1 MTAVLDYGEIMSK
14 KRLTEKKEQ
23 SARLVYSD
31 LSLKQGFKKF
41 LLNPLYIFPVLI
53 STILCYA
60 YYLTHETVTIDSLS
74 SDRYYHGLLVAQGRL
89 TATIIENY
97 LGFEHLPIAVENI
110 IGLIC
115 FILGAT
121 VFCIIFDKAKPQSNV
136 LPYTFSTCL
145 YITFPLMNEYF
156 MFKGSVLTTGGS
168 ILLVSFALYFA
179 LKIKNLIA
187 SILISSIF
195 IFFAYSWY
203 ESFIL
208 VYIGAV
214 FLLLILLA
222 DGQKSQKEL
231 FFNGFWL
238 APTLFLGFSLEE
250 IISNAIINICNI
262 TQDNNNA
269 VGTAWLSSSATL
281 KSFFYDFIYSFVSKI
296 FCYAPFTILF
306 IFLAVAFVLMI
317 LQTKS
322 TKKPI
327 LIFFYFGLALTVFFL
342 SIYRGTE
349 SAYRTEQG
357 IPFYISAITL
367 LLSSKI
373 INLNGKKALKI
384 IASLSLV
391 IILTVQICSS
401 NYWYHV
407 NVLRDKEEKQVV
419 CNIAKDLEKYDKN
432 KPVIFI
438 GYYQLS
444 NNIKD
449 KYTVKKDSVAGKIID
464 YTSKKA
470 KKSYTYTACQTSI
483 SSYISWS
490 IYSFSSANVELKKFF
505 NSCGYDFKLGTNEQF
520 EEATKK
526 YINIPSYNDSGY
538 ILDAGDYIVV
548 KVGNYSPNFYEFLY
562 E

>member
-23 SARLVYSD
+23 NARLVYND

-179 LKIKNLIA
+179 LKIKNLIV

-306 IFLAVAFVLMI
+306 IFLAVAFGLMI
-317 LQTKS
+317 LQTKN

-327 LIFFYFGLALTVFFL
+327 LIFFYLGLALTVFFL

-357 IPFYISAITL
+357 IPFYIGAITL

-373 INLNGKKALKI
+373 INSNGKKALKI

-449 KYTVKKDSVAGKIID
+449 KYAVKKDSVAGKIIN

-520 EEATKK
+520 KEATKK

-548 KVGNYSPNFYEFLY
+548 KVGNYTPNFYEFLY

>member
-121 VFCIIFDKAKPQSNV
+121 VFCIIFDKVKPQSNV
-136 LPYTFSTCL
+136 LPYTFFTCL

-222 DGQKSQKEL
+222 DGKKSQKEL

-250 IISNAIINICNI
+250 IISNAIINLCNI

-306 IFLAVAFVLMI
+306 IFLAIAFGLMI

-327 LIFFYFGLALTVFFL
+327 LIFFYLGLALTVFFL
-342 SIYRGTE
+342 SIYRGAE
-349 SAYRTEQG
+349 LAYRTEQG
-357 IPFYISAITL
+357 IPFYIGAITL

-444 NNIKD
+444 NNIED
-449 KYTVKKDSVAGKIID
+449 KYTVKKDSVAGKIIN

-520 EEATKK
+520 KEATKK

-548 KVGNYSPNFYEFLY
+548 KVGNYTPNFYEFLY

>member
-23 SARLVYSD
+23 NARLVYSD

-136 LPYTFSTCL
+136 LPYTFFTCL

-269 VGTAWLSSSATL
+269 VGTAWLTSSATL

-327 LIFFYFGLALTVFFL
+327 LIFFYLGLALTVFFL
-342 SIYRGTE
+342 SIYRGAE

-373 INLNGKKALKI
+373 INSNGKKALRI

-548 KVGNYSPNFYEFLY
+548 KVGNYTPNFYEFLY

>member
-23 SARLVYSD
+23 NARLVYSD

-41 LLNPLYIFPVLI
+41 LLNPLYIFPVFI

-97 LGFEHLPIAVENI
+97 LGFEHLPIAVENV

-136 LPYTFSTCL
+136 LPYTFFTCL

-317 LQTKS
+317 IQTKS

-327 LIFFYFGLALTVFFL
+327 LIFFYLGLALTVFFL
-342 SIYRGTE
+342 SIYRGAE
-349 SAYRTEQG
+349 LAYRTEQG
-357 IPFYISAITL
+357 IPFYIGAITL

-373 INLNGKKALKI
+373 INSNGKKALKI

-419 CNIAKDLEKYDKN
+419 CNIANDLEKYDKN

-449 KYTVKKDSVAGKIID
+449 KYAVKKNSVAGKIID

-505 NSCGYDFKLGTNEQF
+505 NSCGYDFKLGTNKQF

-548 KVGNYSPNFYEFLY
+548 KVGNYTPNFYEFLY

>member
-23 SARLVYSD
+23 NARLVYSD

-136 LPYTFSTCL
+136 LPYTFFTCL

-250 IISNAIINICNI
+250 IISNAIINLCNI
-262 TQDNNNA
+262 TQNNNNA

-327 LIFFYFGLALTVFFL
+327 LIFFYLGLALTVFFL
-342 SIYRGTE
+342 SIYRGAE
-349 SAYRTEQG
+349 LAYRTEQG

-373 INLNGKKALKI
+373 INSNGKKALKI

-444 NNIKD
+444 NNIED
-449 KYTVKKDSVAGKIID
+449 KYAVKKDSVAGKIID

-490 IYSFSSANVELKKFF
+490 ICPFSSANVELKKFF

-520 EEATKK
+520 KEATKK

-548 KVGNYSPNFYEFLY
+548 KVGNYTPNFYEFLY

>member
-23 SARLVYSD
+23 NARLVYSD

-41 LLNPLYIFPVLI
+41 LLNPMYIFPVII

-250 IISNAIINICNI
+250 IISNAIINLCNI

-269 VGTAWLSSSATL
+269 VGTAWLTSSATL

-327 LIFFYFGLALTVFFL
+327 LIFFYLGLALTVFFL
-342 SIYRGTE
+342 SIYRGAE

-373 INLNGKKALKI
+373 INSNGKKALKI

-391 IILTVQICSS
+391 IILAVQICSS

>member
-23 SARLVYSD
+23 NARLVYSD

-41 LLNPLYIFPVLI
+41 LLNPMYIFPVLI

-115 FILGAT
+115 FVLGAT

-222 DGQKSQKEL
+222 DGKKSQKEL

-250 IISNAIINICNI
+250 IISNAIINLCNI

-327 LIFFYFGLALTVFFL
+327 LIFFYLGLALTVFFL
-342 SIYRGTE
+342 SIYRGAE
-349 SAYRTEQG
+349 LAYRTEQG

-373 INLNGKKALKI
+373 INSNGKKALKI

-444 NNIKD
+444 NNIED
-449 KYTVKKDSVAGKIID
+449 KYAVKKDSVAGRIID

-470 KKSYTYTACQTSI
+470 EKSYTYTACQTSI

-505 NSCGYDFKLGTNEQF
+505 NACGYDFKLGTNEQF
-520 EEATKK
+520 KEATKK

-538 ILDAGDYIVV
+538 ILDTGDYIVV
-548 KVGNYSPNFYEFLY
+548 KVGNYTPNFYEFLY

>member
-23 SARLVYSD
+23 NARLVYSD

-97 LGFEHLPIAVENI
+97 LGFEHLPIAIENT

-136 LPYTFSTCL
+136 LPYTFFTHL

-327 LIFFYFGLALTVFFL
+327 LIFFYLGLALTVFFL
-342 SIYRGTE
+342 SIYRGAE
-349 SAYRTEQG
+349 LAYRAEQG
-357 IPFYISAITL
+357 IPFYIGAITL

-373 INLNGKKALKI
+373 INSNGKKALKI

-419 CNIAKDLEKYDKN
+419 CNIAKDLEKYDEN

-449 KYTVKKDSVAGKIID
+449 KYAVKKDSVAGKIIN

-520 EEATKK
+520 KEATKK

-548 KVGNYSPNFYEFLY
+548 KVGNYTPNFYEFLY

>member
-14 KRLTEKKEQ
+14 KRFTEKKEQ
-23 SARLVYSD
+23 NARLVYSD

-41 LLNPLYIFPVLI
+41 LLNPMYIFPVLI

-60 YYLTHETVTIDSLS
+60 YYLAHETVTIDSLS

-89 TATIIENY
+89 TATIVENY

-250 IISNAIINICNI
+250 IISNAIINLCNI

-281 KSFFYDFIYSFVSKI
+281 KSFFYDFIYSFVSRI

-306 IFLAVAFVLMI
+306 IFLAVAFGLMI
-317 LQTKS
+317 LQTKN

-327 LIFFYFGLALTVFFL
+327 LIFFYLGLALTVFFL

-449 KYTVKKDSVAGKIID
+449 KYAVKKDSAAGKIIN

-520 EEATKK
+520 KEATKK

-548 KVGNYSPNFYEFLY
+548 KVGNYTPNFYEFLY

>member
-23 SARLVYSD
+23 NARLVYSD

-136 LPYTFSTCL
+136 LPYTFFTCL

-179 LKIKNLIA
+179 LKIKNLIV

-250 IISNAIINICNI
+250 IISNAIINLCNI

-269 VGTAWLSSSATL
+269 VGTAWLANSTTL

-327 LIFFYFGLALTVFFL
+327 LIFFYLGLALTVFFL
-342 SIYRGTE
+342 SIYRGAE
-349 SAYRTEQG
+349 SIYRTEQG

-367 LLSSKI
+367 LFLSKI
-373 INLNGKKALKI
+373 INLTGKKALKI

-444 NNIKD
+444 NSIED
-449 KYTVKKDSVAGKIID
+449 KHTVKKDSVAGKIIN

-490 IYSFSSANVELKKFF
+490 ICPFSSANVELKKFF

-520 EEATKK
+520 KEATKK

-548 KVGNYSPNFYEFLY
+548 KVGNYTPNFYEFLY

>member
-23 SARLVYSD
+23 NTRLVYSD

-269 VGTAWLSSSATL
+269 VGTAWLTSSATL

-296 FCYAPFTILF
+296 FCYAPFLILF

-327 LIFFYFGLALTVFFL
+327 LIFFYLGLALTVFFL
-342 SIYRGTE
+342 SIYRGAE
-349 SAYRTEQG
+349 LAYRTEQG
-357 IPFYISAITL
+357 IPFYIGAITL

-373 INLNGKKALKI
+373 INSHGKKALKI
-384 IASLSLV
+384 IASMSLV

-449 KYTVKKDSVAGKIID
+449 KYAVKKDSVAGRIIN

-490 IYSFSSANVELKKFF
+490 ICPFSSANVELKKFF

-520 EEATKK
+520 GEATKK

>member
-23 SARLVYSD
+23 NARLVYSD

-281 KSFFYDFIYSFVSKI
+281 KSFFYDFVYSFVSKI
-296 FCYAPFTILF
+296 FCYAPFAILF
-306 IFLAVAFVLMI
+306 IFLGVAFVLMI

-342 SIYRGTE
+342 SIYRGAE

-357 IPFYISAITL
+357 IPFYIGAITL

-373 INLNGKKALKI
+373 INSNGKKALKI

-449 KYTVKKDSVAGKIID
+449 KYTVKKDSVAGRIIN

-470 KKSYTYTACQTSI
+470 EKPYTYTACQTSI

-520 EEATKK
+520 KEATKK

-548 KVGNYSPNFYEFLY
+548 KVGNYTPNFYEFLY

>member
-23 SARLVYSD
+23 NARLVYSD

-222 DGQKSQKEL
+222 NGQKSQKEL

-250 IISNAIINICNI
+250 IISNAIINLCNI

-296 FCYAPFTILF
+296 FCYAPFAILF
-306 IFLAVAFVLMI
+306 IFLGVAFVLMI

-342 SIYRGTE
+342 SIYRGAE

-373 INLNGKKALKI
+373 INLHGKKALKI

-444 NNIKD
+444 NNIED
-449 KYTVKKDSVAGKIID
+449 KYTVKKDSVAGRIID

-520 EEATKK
+520 KEATKK

-548 KVGNYSPNFYEFLY
+548 KVGNYTPNFYEFLY

>member
-23 SARLVYSD
+23 NARLVYSD

-250 IISNAIINICNI
+250 IISNAIINLCNI
-262 TQDNNNA
+262 TQNNNNA

-327 LIFFYFGLALTVFFL
+327 LIFFYLGLALTVFFL
-342 SIYRGTE
+342 SIYRGAE

-373 INLNGKKALKI
+373 INSNGKKALKI

-407 NVLRDKEEKQVV
+407 NVLRDKEEKQVIY
-419 CNIAKDLEKYDKN
+419 NIAKDLEKYDKN

-449 KYTVKKDSVAGKIID
+449 KYTVKKDSVAGRIIN
-464 YTSKKA
+464 YTSQKA
-470 KKSYTYTACQTSI
+470 EKPYAYTACQTSI

-490 IYSFSSANVELKKFF
+490 IYSFSNANVELKKFF

-520 EEATKK
+520 KEATKK

-548 KVGNYSPNFYEFLY
+548 KVGNYSPNFYDFLY

>member
-23 SARLVYSD
+23 NARLVYSD

-89 TATIIENY
+89 TATIVENY
-97 LGFEHLPIAVENI
+97 LGFEHLPIAVENV

-121 VFCIIFDKAKPQSNV
+121 AFCIIFDKAKPQSNV

-156 MFKGSVLTTGGS
+156 MFKGSILTTGGS

-357 IPFYISAITL
+357 IPFYIGAITL

-373 INLNGKKALKI
+373 INSNGKKALKI

-407 NVLRDKEEKQVV
+407 NVLRDREEKQVV

-444 NNIKD
+444 NNIED
-449 KYTVKKDSVAGKIID
+449 KYTVKKDSVAGRIIN

-490 IYSFSSANVELKKFF
+490 IYSFSSANVELKKLF

-520 EEATKK
+520 KEATKK

-548 KVGNYSPNFYEFLY
+548 KVGNYTPNFYEFLY

>member
-31 LSLKQGFKKF
+31 LNLKQGFKKF
-41 LLNPLYIFPVLI
+41 LLNPMYIFPVLI

-121 VFCIIFDKAKPQSNV
+121 VFYIIFDKAKPQSNV

-222 DGQKSQKEL
+222 DGKKSQKEL

-327 LIFFYFGLALTVFFL
+327 LIFFYLGLALTVFFL

-357 IPFYISAITL
+357 IPFYIGAITL

-373 INLNGKKALKI
+373 INSNGKKALKI

-391 IILTVQICSS
+391 IILTAQICSS

-449 KYTVKKDSVAGKIID
+449 KYAVKKDSVAGRIIN

-548 KVGNYSPNFYEFLY
+548 KVGNYTPNFYDFLY

>member
-23 SARLVYSD
+23 NARLVYSD

-41 LLNPLYIFPVLI
+41 LLNPMYIFPVLI

-327 LIFFYFGLALTVFFL
+327 LIFFYLGLALTVFFL
-342 SIYRGTE
+342 SIYRGAE

-357 IPFYISAITL
+357 IPFYIGAITL

-373 INLNGKKALKI
+373 INSNGKKALKI

-391 IILTVQICSS
+391 IILTAQICSS

-444 NNIKD
+444 NNIED
-449 KYTVKKDSVAGKIID
+449 KYAVKKDSVAGRIIN

-470 KKSYTYTACQTSI
+470 EKSYAYAACQTSI

-520 EEATKK
+520 KEATKK

-548 KVGNYSPNFYEFLY
+548 KVGNYTPNFYEFLY

>member
-23 SARLVYSD
+23 NARLVYSD

-327 LIFFYFGLALTVFFL
+327 LIFFYLGLALTVFFL
-342 SIYRGTE
+342 SIYRGAE
-349 SAYRTEQG
+349 LAYRTEQG
-357 IPFYISAITL
+357 IPFYIGAITL

-373 INLNGKKALKI
+373 INLNSKKALKI

-444 NNIKD
+444 NNIED
-449 KYTVKKDSVAGKIID
+449 KYTVKKDSVAGIIIN

-490 IYSFSSANVELKKFF
+490 ICPFSSANVELKKFF

-520 EEATKK
+520 KEATKK

-548 KVGNYSPNFYEFLY
+548 KVGNYTPNFYEFLY

>member
-23 SARLVYSD
+23 NARLVYSD

-250 IISNAIINICNI
+250 IISNAIINIFNI

-342 SIYRGTE
+342 SIYRGAE

-373 INLNGKKALKI
+373 INSNGKKALKI

-444 NNIKD
+444 NNIED
-449 KYTVKKDSVAGKIID
+449 KYAVKKDSVAGKIID

-470 KKSYTYTACQTSI
+470 KKSYAYTACQTSI

-490 IYSFSSANVELKKFF
+490 ICPFSSANVELKKFF

-520 EEATKK
+520 KEATKK

-548 KVGNYSPNFYEFLY
+548 KVGNYSPNFYDFLY

>member
-23 SARLVYSD
+23 NARLVYSD

-41 LLNPLYIFPVLI
+41 LLNPMYIFPVLI

-89 TATIIENY
+89 TATIVENY

-317 LQTKS
+317 LQTRS
-322 TKKPI
+322 AKKPI

-342 SIYRGTE
+342 SIYRGAE
-349 SAYRTEQG
+349 LAYRTEQG
-357 IPFYISAITL
+357 IPFYIGAITL

-373 INLNGKKALKI
+373 INSNGKKALKI
-384 IASLSLV
+384 ISSLSLV

-449 KYTVKKDSVAGKIID
+449 KYAVKKDSVSGRIIN

-470 KKSYTYTACQTSI
+470 KKSYDYTACQTSI

-520 EEATKK
+520 KEATKK

-548 KVGNYSPNFYEFLY
+548 KVGNYTPNFYEFLY

>member
-1 MTAVLDYGEIMSK
+1 MTAVLDYGEIMNK

-23 SARLVYSD
+23 NARLVYSD

-269 VGTAWLSSSATL
+269 VGTAWLTSSATL

-306 IFLAVAFVLMI
+306 IFLAIAFVLMI

-327 LIFFYFGLALTVFFL
+327 LIFFYLGLALTVFFL
-342 SIYRGTE
+342 SIYRGAE

-357 IPFYISAITL
+357 IPFYIGAITL

-373 INLNGKKALKI
+373 INSNGKKALKI

-444 NNIKD
+444 NNIED
-449 KYTVKKDSVAGKIID
+449 KYTVKKDSVSGRIIN

>member
-14 KRLTEKKEQ
+14 KRLTEKKGQ
-23 SARLVYSD
+23 NARLVYSD

-41 LLNPLYIFPVLI
+41 LLNPMYIFPVLI

-136 LPYTFSTCL
+136 LPYTFFTCL

-269 VGTAWLSSSATL
+269 VGTAWLTSSATL

-306 IFLAVAFVLMI
+306 IFLAIAFVLMI

-327 LIFFYFGLALTVFFL
+327 LIFFYLGLALTVFFL
-342 SIYRGTE
+342 SIYRGAE

-357 IPFYISAITL
+357 IPFYIGAITL

-373 INLNGKKALKI
+373 INSNGKKALKI

-444 NNIKD
+444 NNIED
-449 KYTVKKDSVAGKIID
+449 KYTVKKDSVSGRIIN

>member
-23 SARLVYSD
+23 NARLVYSD

-250 IISNAIINICNI
+250 IISNAIINLCNI

-269 VGTAWLSSSATL
+269 VGTAWLTSSATL

-306 IFLAVAFVLMI
+306 IFLAIAFGLMI

-327 LIFFYFGLALTVFFL
+327 LVFFYFGLALTVFFL
-342 SIYRGTE
+342 SIYRGAE

-357 IPFYISAITL
+357 IPFYIGAITL

>member
-23 SARLVYSD
+23 NARLVYSD

-342 SIYRGTE
+342 SIYRGAE
-349 SAYRTEQG
+349 LAYRTEQG

-373 INLNGKKALKI
+373 INSNGKKALKI

-444 NNIKD
+444 NNIED
-449 KYTVKKDSVAGKIID
+449 KYTVKKDSVAGRIIN

-470 KKSYTYTACQTSI
+470 EKPYTYTACQTSI

-520 EEATKK
+520 KEATKK

-548 KVGNYSPNFYEFLY
+548 KVGNYTPNFYEFLY

>member
-23 SARLVYSD
+23 NARLVYSD

-60 YYLTHETVTIDSLS
+60 YYLAHETVTIDSLS

-317 LQTKS
+317 FQTKS

-342 SIYRGTE
+342 SIYRGAE

-357 IPFYISAITL
+357 IPFYIGAITL

-373 INLNGKKALKI
+373 INSNGKKALKI

-407 NVLRDKEEKQVV
+407 NVLRDREEKQVV

-444 NNIKD
+444 NNIED
-449 KYTVKKDSVAGKIID
+449 KYTVKKDSVAGRIIN

-490 IYSFSSANVELKKFF
+490 IYSFSSANVELKKLF

-520 EEATKK
+520 KEATKK

>member
-23 SARLVYSD
+23 NARLVYSD
-31 LSLKQGFKKF
+31 LSIKQGFKKF

-115 FILGAT
+115 FVLGAT

-136 LPYTFSTCL
+136 LPYTFFTCL

-214 FLLLILLA
+214 FLLLILLS

-250 IISNAIINICNI
+250 IISNAIINIFNI

-327 LIFFYFGLALTVFFL
+327 LIFFYLGLALTVFFL
-342 SIYRGTE
+342 SIYRGAE

-373 INLNGKKALKI
+373 INSNGKKALKI

-449 KYTVKKDSVAGKIID
+449 KYTVKKDSVAGRIIN

-470 KKSYTYTACQTSI
+470 KKSYAYAACQTSI

-490 IYSFSSANVELKKFF
+490 ICSFSSANVELKKFF

-520 EEATKK
+520 KEATKK

-548 KVGNYSPNFYEFLY
+548 KVGNYTPNFYEFLY

>member
-23 SARLVYSD
+23 NARLVYSD

-115 FILGAT
+115 FVLGAT

-136 LPYTFSTCL
+136 LPYTFFTCL
-145 YITFPLMNEYF
+145 YITFPLMSEYF

-222 DGQKSQKEL
+222 DGKKSQKEL

-296 FCYAPFTILF
+296 FCYAPFAILF
-306 IFLAVAFVLMI
+306 IFLGVAFVLMI

-342 SIYRGTE
+342 SIYRGAE

-357 IPFYISAITL
+357 IPFYIGAITL

-373 INLNGKKALKI
+373 INSNGKKALKI
-384 IASLSLV
+384 IGSLSLV

-444 NNIKD
+444 NNIED
-449 KYTVKKDSVAGKIID
+449 KYTVKKDSVAGRIID

-490 IYSFSSANVELKKFF
+490 ICPFSSANVELKKFF

-520 EEATKK
+520 KEATKK

-548 KVGNYSPNFYEFLY
+548 KVGNYSPNFYDFLY

>member
-23 SARLVYSD
+23 NARLVYSD

-41 LLNPLYIFPVLI
+41 LLIPLYIFPVLI

-115 FILGAT
+115 FVLGAT

-222 DGQKSQKEL
+222 DGKKSQKEL

-296 FCYAPFTILF
+296 FCYAPFAILF
-306 IFLAVAFVLMI
+306 IFLGVAFVLMI

-342 SIYRGTE
+342 SIYRGAE

-357 IPFYISAITL
+357 IPFYIGAITL

-373 INLNGKKALKI
+373 INSNGKKALKI

-444 NNIKD
+444 NNIED
-449 KYTVKKDSVAGKIID
+449 KYTVKKDSVAGRIID

-490 IYSFSSANVELKKFF
+490 ICPFSSANVELKKFF

-520 EEATKK
+520 KEATKK

-548 KVGNYSPNFYEFLY
+548 KVGNYSPNFYDFLY

>member
-23 SARLVYSD
+23 NARLVYSD

-41 LLNPLYIFPVLI
+41 LLNPLYILPVLI

-60 YYLTHETVTIDSLS
+60 YYITHETVTIDSLS

-168 ILLVSFALYFA
+168 VLLVSFALYFA

-250 IISNAIINICNI
+250 IISNAIINLCNI
-262 TQDNNNA
+262 TQNNNNA

-281 KSFFYDFIYSFVSKI
+281 KSFFYDFVYSFVSKI

-327 LIFFYFGLALTVFFL
+327 LIFFYLGLALTVFFL

-357 IPFYISAITL
+357 IPFYIGAITL

-407 NVLRDKEEKQVV
+407 NILRDKEEKQVV

-444 NNIKD
+444 NNIED
-449 KYTVKKDSVAGKIID
+449 KYAVKKDSVAGRIIN

-520 EEATKK
+520 KEATKK

-548 KVGNYSPNFYEFLY
+548 KVGNYTPNFYEFLY

>member
-31 LSLKQGFKKF
+31 LNLKQGFKKF
-41 LLNPLYIFPVLI
+41 LLNPMYIFPVLI

-222 DGQKSQKEL
+222 DGKKSQKEL

-327 LIFFYFGLALTVFFL
+327 LIFFYLGLALTVFFL

-357 IPFYISAITL
+357 IPFYIGAITL

-373 INLNGKKALKI
+373 INSNGKKALKI

-391 IILTVQICSS
+391 IILTAQICSS

-419 CNIAKDLEKYDKN
+419 CNIAKDLEKFYKN

-449 KYTVKKDSVAGKIID
+449 KYAVKKDSVAGRIIN

-548 KVGNYSPNFYEFLY
+548 KVGNYTPNFYDFLY

>member
-1 MTAVLDYGEIMSK
+1 M
-14 KRLTEKKEQ
+14 
-23 SARLVYSD
+23 
-31 LSLKQGFKKF
+31 
-41 LLNPLYIFPVLI
+41 
-53 STILCYA
+53 
-60 YYLTHETVTIDSLS
+60 
-74 SDRYYHGLLVAQGRL
+74 
-89 TATIIENY
+89 
-97 LGFEHLPIAVENI
+97 
-110 IGLIC
+110 
-115 FILGAT
+115 
-121 VFCIIFDKAKPQSNV
+121 
-136 LPYTFSTCL
+136 
-145 YITFPLMNEYF
+145 
-156 MFKGSVLTTGGS
+156 
-168 ILLVSFALYFA
+168 
-179 LKIKNLIA
+179 IA

-250 IISNAIINICNI
+250 IISNAIINLCNI

-269 VGTAWLSSSATL
+269 VGTAWLTSSATL

-357 IPFYISAITL
+357 IPFYIGAITL

-373 INLNGKKALKI
+373 INSNGKKALKI

-449 KYTVKKDSVAGKIID
+449 KYAVKKDSVAGRIIN

-470 KKSYTYTACQTSI
+470 KKSYAYAACQTSI

-505 NSCGYDFKLGTNEQF
+505 NSCGYDFKLGTNKQF

-548 KVGNYSPNFYEFLY
+548 KVGNYTPNFYEFLY

>member
-23 SARLVYSD
+23 NARLVYSD

-136 LPYTFSTCL
+136 LPYTFFTCL
-145 YITFPLMNEYF
+145 YITFPLINEYF

-250 IISNAIINICNI
+250 IISNSIINICNI

-327 LIFFYFGLALTVFFL
+327 LIFFYLGLALTVFFL
-342 SIYRGTE
+342 SIYRGAE
-349 SAYRTEQG
+349 LAYRTEQG

-444 NNIKD
+444 NNIED
-449 KYTVKKDSVAGKIID
+449 KYAVKKNSVAGRIIN

-490 IYSFSSANVELKKFF
+490 ICPFSSANVELKKFF

-520 EEATKK
+520 KEATKK
-526 YINIPSYNDSGY
+526 YITIPSYNDSGY

-548 KVGNYSPNFYEFLY
+548 KVGNYTPNFYEFLY

>member
-23 SARLVYSD
+23 NARLVYSD

-41 LLNPLYIFPVLI
+41 LLNPMYIFPVLI

-60 YYLTHETVTIDSLS
+60 YYLAHETVTIDSLS

-269 VGTAWLSSSATL
+269 VGTAWLTSSATL

-327 LIFFYFGLALTVFFL
+327 LIFFYLGLALTVFFL
-342 SIYRGTE
+342 SIYRGAE

-373 INLNGKKALKI
+373 INLNGKKTLKI

-444 NNIKD
+444 DNIKD
-449 KYTVKKDSVAGKIID
+449 KYAVKKDSVAGKIIN

-470 KKSYTYTACQTSI
+470 EKSYTYTACQTSI

-505 NSCGYDFKLGTNEQF
+505 NACGYDFKLGTNEQF

-548 KVGNYSPNFYEFLY
+548 KVGNYTPNFYEFLY

>member
-23 SARLVYSD
+23 NARLVYSD

-60 YYLTHETVTIDSLS
+60 YYLAHETVTIDSLS

-250 IISNAIINICNI
+250 IISNAIINLCNI

-296 FCYAPFTILF
+296 FCYAPFAILF
-306 IFLAVAFVLMI
+306 IFLGVAFVLMI

-327 LIFFYFGLALTVFFL
+327 LIFFYLGLALTVFFL
-342 SIYRGTE
+342 SIYRGAE

-357 IPFYISAITL
+357 IPFYIGAITL

-444 NNIKD
+444 NNIED
-449 KYTVKKDSVAGKIID
+449 KYAVKKDSVAGKIIN

-470 KKSYTYTACQTSI
+470 KKSYAYTACQTSI

-505 NSCGYDFKLGTNEQF
+505 NSCGYDFKPGTNEQF
-520 EEATKK
+520 KEATKK

-548 KVGNYSPNFYEFLY
+548 KVGNYTPNFYEFLY

>member
-23 SARLVYSD
+23 NARLVYSD

-269 VGTAWLSSSATL
+269 VGTAWLTSSATL

-306 IFLAVAFVLMI
+306 IFLAVAFGLMI

-349 SAYRTEQG
+349 LAYRTEQG
-357 IPFYISAITL
+357 IPFYIGAITL

-391 IILTVQICSS
+391 IILTAQICSS

-449 KYTVKKDSVAGKIID
+449 KYAVKKDSVAGRIIN

-520 EEATKK
+520 KEATKK

-548 KVGNYSPNFYEFLY
+548 KVGNYTPNFYEFLY

>member
-23 SARLVYSD
+23 NARLVYSD

-121 VFCIIFDKAKPQSNV
+121 VFCIIFDKAKPQCNV

-222 DGQKSQKEL
+222 DGKKSQKEL

-281 KSFFYDFIYSFVSKI
+281 KSFFYDFVYSFVSKI

-327 LIFFYFGLALTVFFL
+327 LIFFYLGLALTVFFL

-349 SAYRTEQG
+349 LAYRTEQG
-357 IPFYISAITL
+357 IPFYIGAITL

-373 INLNGKKALKI
+373 INSNGKKALKI

-444 NNIKD
+444 DNIKD
-449 KYTVKKDSVAGKIID
+449 KYAVKKDSVAGRIIN

-470 KKSYTYTACQTSI
+470 KKSYAYAACQTSI

-490 IYSFSSANVELKKFF
+490 ICPFSSANVELKKFF

-520 EEATKK
+520 KEATKK

-548 KVGNYSPNFYEFLY
+548 KVGNYSPNFYDFLY

>member
-23 SARLVYSD
+23 NARLVYSD

-281 KSFFYDFIYSFVSKI
+281 KSFFYDFVYSFVSKI

-327 LIFFYFGLALTVFFL
+327 LIFFYLGLALTVFFL
-342 SIYRGTE
+342 SIYRGAE
-349 SAYRTEQG
+349 LAYRTEQG

-373 INLNGKKALKI
+373 INSNGKKALKI

-407 NVLRDKEEKQVV
+407 NVIRDKEEKQVI

-444 NNIKD
+444 NNIVD
-449 KYTVKKDSVAGKIID
+449 KYAVKKDSVAGRIIN

-505 NSCGYDFKLGTNEQF
+505 NSCGYDFKLGTNKQF
-520 EEATKK
+520 KEATKK

-548 KVGNYSPNFYEFLY
+548 KVGNYSPNFYDFLY

>member
-23 SARLVYSD
+23 NARLVYSD

-250 IISNAIINICNI
+250 IISNAIINLCNI

-342 SIYRGTE
+342 SIYRGAE

-373 INLNGKKALKI
+373 INSNGKKALKI

-449 KYTVKKDSVAGKIID
+449 KYAVKKDSVAGRIID

-490 IYSFSSANVELKKFF
+490 ICPFSSANVELKKFF

-520 EEATKK
+520 KEATKK

-548 KVGNYSPNFYEFLY
+548 KVGNYTPNFYDFLY

>member
-23 SARLVYSD
+23 NARLVYSD

-41 LLNPLYIFPVLI
+41 LLNPMYIFPVLI

-60 YYLTHETVTIDSLS
+60 YYLAHETVTIDSLS

-121 VFCIIFDKAKPQSNV
+121 VFCIIFDKVKPQSNV

-222 DGQKSQKEL
+222 DGKKSQKEL

-306 IFLAVAFVLMI
+306 IFLAVAFGLMI

-373 INLNGKKALKI
+373 INSNGKKALRI

-505 NSCGYDFKLGTNEQF
+505 NSCGYDFKLGTNKQF